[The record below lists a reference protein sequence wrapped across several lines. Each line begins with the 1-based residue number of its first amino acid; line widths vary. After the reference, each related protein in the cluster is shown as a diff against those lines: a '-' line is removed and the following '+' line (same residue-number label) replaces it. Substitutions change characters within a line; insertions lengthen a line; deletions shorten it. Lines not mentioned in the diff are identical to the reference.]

1 MEAPIIVDA
10 PSIWTTADVAA
21 LCDEAKLGAL
31 ALNAGG
37 AGGPVRAV
45 GDEVQGT
52 ESLAPAAV
60 AVVAVRGHCAAL
72 E

>member
-10 PSIWTTADVAA
+10 PSVWTTADA
-21 LCDEAKLGAL
+21 AKLGAL
-31 ALNAGG
+31 ALNACG

-60 AVVAVRGHCAAL
+60 AVVTVRGHCAVL